1 MRIPLLFG
9 VCALLLF
16 ALTGYVLVDIS
27 RQEMTLRRI
36 GETRKS
42 FEAAVNELDTTVL
55 LSRAGLLRN
64 YDAIVAAS
72 DRAMVA
78 LREID
83 ALDTDMPALA
93 GAVEAARRQ
102 QEEKQDLIEQF
113 KSENALLQNSL
124 VYFTALSKDLQQTGD
139 GALSNTVSVLAAV
152 MLAFTLNPS
161 DDNAAPL
168 TASISRL
175 AAQAIDPFHAKR
187 RDSLAAHAQ
196 LIQST
201 LAGVDELVQSVL
213 TRARTDGVSD
223 AVAAAEIRHT
233 SLTRAYLVA
242 FSIAT
247 VLAASACIAIGFQ
260 LRTKIRT
267 IRARKELD
275 TIVADMTLHSINAST
290 DQLNAIVQETLRRL
304 SVWAGADRARYV
316 STGMRRMS
324 YDSMPGSSHESCAAL
339 EAFAL
344 TDDGRDFIYVK
355 RGRAVEDAELSRAL
369 AGVDVA
375 TWFCYRSSNTR
386 RGSLLTLECQ
396 RDSFHYGEE
405 VLNLL
410 GGPLDAISDAIDRVI
425 QKAEQ
430 RALEARLNQAQRL
443 EAVGTFAS
451 GIAHNLNNITAAIR
465 GHAEMAGE
473 TQHRQTLERHIREIL
488 KGADRAHDVVSE
500 IIAFGR
506 SDASARKS
514 ADLSA
519 LVHETLRLLSPSV
532 PALVRLEPDI
542 AAGVVTSID
551 ARQIE
556 QVLLNLVRNAWQA
569 IGGGG
574 GVVRVRLETHE
585 QAGAMTLSHGTAEP
599 GRYAVLT
606 VADDGEG
613 MDETTQD
620 RLFEP
625 FFSTREGR
633 NGFGLATVKRIVADH
648 RGALDMESTVGRG
661 STIRVWLPVDAENSA
676 EGTIPEA
683 EGTGERVLLL
693 GRNKAERL
701 KMEETVA
708 ALGYEPVGFSD
719 PDLAVRTLTAFAF
732 DAALLFTRRDH
743 PGEYLDVLK
752 AIGRDLPVVI
762 VAPPETVPQVVDA
775 AAMVDVVHRPITPS
789 ALAAALARA
798 IQQRASLK
806 SSEMPPS

>member
-16 ALTGYVLVDIS
+16 ALTGYALVDIW

-72 DRAMVA
+72 DRAMAA

-93 GAVEAARRQ
+93 GAVEAARKQ

-124 VYFTALSKDLQQTGD
+124 VYFTALGKGLQQTGD
-139 GALSNTVSVLAAV
+139 GALSNTVSALAAV

-175 AAQAIDPFHAKR
+175 AAQAIDPSHAKS
-187 RDSLAAHAQ
+187 RDSLTAHAQ

-201 LAGVDELVQSVL
+201 LAGVDQLVQSVL

-290 DQLNAIVQETLRRL
+290 VQLNAIVQETLRRL
-304 SVWAGADRARYV
+304 AVWAGADRARYV
-316 STGMRRMS
+316 SAGMRRMS
-324 YDSMPGSSHESCAAL
+324 YDSMPGSSQGSCAAL

-344 TDDGRDFIYVK
+344 ADDGRDFIYVR
-355 RGRAVEDAELSRAL
+355 RGGAVADAELSRAL
-369 AGVDVA
+369 VGADVA
-375 TWFCYRSSNTR
+375 TWFCHRSGDTR
-386 RGSLLTLECQ
+386 RGSLVTLECQ
-396 RDSFHYGEE
+396 RGGFHYGEE

-410 GGPLDAISDAIDRVI
+410 RGPLDAISDAIDRVI

-473 TQHRQTLERHIREIL
+473 AQHRQTLDRHIREIL

-500 IIAFGR
+500 IMAFGR

-519 LVHETLRLLSPSV
+519 LVGETLRLLSPSV
-532 PALVRLEPDI
+532 PASVQLRPDI
-542 AAGVVTSID
+542 AAGVVASID
-551 ARQIE
+551 TRQIE
-556 QVLLNLVRNAWQA
+556 QVLLNLIRNAWQA
-569 IGGGG
+569 IGEGR
-574 GVVRVRLETHE
+574 GVVRVRLETRE
-585 QAGAMTLSHGTAEP
+585 QAGAMILSHGTAEP

-606 VADDGEG
+606 VDDDGEG
-613 MDETTQD
+613 MDETAQD

-625 FFSTREGR
+625 FFSTREGG
-633 NGFGLATVKRIVADH
+633 NGLGLATVKRIVADH
-648 RGALDMESTVGRG
+648 RGALDMESTLGRG
-661 STIRVWLPVDAENSA
+661 STIRVWLPVDADNPA
-676 EGTIPEA
+676 EGAMPEA
-683 EGTGERVLLL
+683 EGTGERILLV

-719 PDLAVRTLTAFAF
+719 PDLAVGTLPAFAF
-732 DAALLFTRRDH
+732 DAMLLLTRRNH
-743 PGEYLDVLK
+743 AGEYRDLLK

-762 VAPPETVPQVVDA
+762 VGPPETVPQVVDA

-806 SSEMPPS
+806 TPEMPPA